1 MSRFVGYVGDPLNS
15 MWRINV
21 SGQVYGPY
29 TGHQIKAFAAEGR
42 VAAHSIVQTGETGPW
57 ITAIDDPILAQLFV
71 VSQPPAATPMAQP
84 LQHKTN
90 SAQPSTHTA
99 TTAQIAAGNSPATAG
114 ESVSANFVIIADIR
128 ARSSTP
134 FEAALTRL
142 GTAYRLNHL
151 VWLLHSDKSAGAIRN
166 ELVQHLGNT
175 DSVFIADASRGK
187 MAWFNLGPEADA
199 RIRKVWRTGG
209 DKSA

>member
-1 MSRFVGYVGDPLNS
+1 MSHFVGYVGDPLNS

-42 VAAHSIVQTGETGPW
+42 VAAHSIVQTGESGPW
-57 ITAIDDPILAQLFV
+57 ITAIDDPVLAQLFV

-84 LQHKTN
+84 IQHKTHAAA
-90 SAQPSTHTA
+90 SASQPA
-99 TTAQIAAGNSPATAG
+99 KPVETTAVPASAAAADLP
-114 ESVSANFVIIADIR
+114 SANFIIIADIR

-134 FEAALTRL
+134 FEATLNRL
-142 GTAYRLNHL
+142 GANYRLNQL
-151 VWLLHSDKSAGAIRN
+151 VWLLHTDNSAGAIRN
-166 ELVQHLGNT
+166 ELVQHLGQT
-175 DSVFIADASRGK
+175 DSVFIADANRGK

-199 RIRKVWRTGG
+199 RIRKVWQKPGE
-209 DKSA
+209 KSS

>member
-42 VAAHSIVQTGETGPW
+42 LAAHSIVQTGESGPW

-71 VSQPPAATPMAQP
+71 VATPPNAKPIADYKAPATPEAQP
-84 LQHKTN
+84 ARQAPA
-90 SAQPSTHTA
+90 SAQPAAAADLA
-99 TTAQIAAGNSPATAG
+99 TS
-114 ESVSANFVIIADIR
+114 NFIIIADIR
-128 ARSSTP
+128 ARTSTP
-134 FEAALTRL
+134 FEAALNRL
-142 GTAYRLNHL
+142 GTNFRLNPL
-151 VWLLHSDKSAGAIRN
+151 VWLLHSEYSAGAIRN
-166 ELVQHLGNT
+166 ELVTHLGNT
-175 DSVFIADASRGK
+175 DSVFIADAGRGK

-199 RIRKVWRTGG
+199 RIRKVWQKPG
-209 DKSA
+209 DKLA

>member
-1 MSRFVGYVGDPLNS
+1 MSQYASSVGDPLNS

-42 VAAHSIVQTGETGPW
+42 VAAHSIVQTGQAGPW

-71 VSQPPAATPMAQP
+71 VSQPPAATPMSEP
-84 LQHKTN
+84 LLHR
-90 SAQPSTHTA
+90 AH
-99 TTAQIAAGNSPATAG
+99 AAPQSPAEAP
-114 ESVSANFVIIADIR
+114 SAAAVVADNACANFIIIADIR
-128 ARSSTP
+128 ARSGAP
-134 FEAALTRL
+134 FEAALNRL
-142 GTAYRLNHL
+142 GANHRLNQL

-166 ELVQHLGNT
+166 ELVQHIGST

-199 RIRKVWRTGG
+199 RIRRVWAKAG

>member
-1 MSRFVGYVGDPLNS
+1 

-42 VAAHSIVQTGETGPW
+42 IAAHSIVQTGESGPW

-71 VSQPPAATPMAQP
+71 VATPPAAKPIADHKPAPAAQAARSAQAAAQP
-84 LQHKTN
+84 ASTPAA
-90 SAQPSTHTA
+90 SAELTS
-99 TTAQIAAGNSPATAG
+99 S
-114 ESVSANFVIIADIR
+114 NFIIIADIR
-128 ARSSTP
+128 ARTSAP
-134 FEAALTRL
+134 FEAALNRL
-142 GTAYRLNHL
+142 GTNFRLNPL
-151 VWLLHSDKSAGAIRN
+151 VWLLHSEYSAGAIRN
-166 ELVQHLGNT
+166 ELVTHLGNT
-175 DSVFIADASRGK
+175 DSVFIADAGRGK

-199 RIRKVWRTGG
+199 RIRKVWQKPG

>member
-42 VAAHSIVQTGETGPW
+42 IAAHSIVQTGESGPW
-57 ITAIDDPILAQLFV
+57 ITAIDDPVLAQLFV
-71 VSQPPAATPMAQP
+71 VPPSAKPMAEP
-84 LQHKTN
+84 THKA
-90 SAQPSTHTA
+90 SAA
-99 TTAQIAAGNSPATAG
+99 DTAQTPA
-114 ESVSANFVIIADIR
+114 EVSSNFIIVVDIR

-134 FEAALTRL
+134 FEAALNRL
-142 GTAYRLNHL
+142 GTNFRLNPL
-151 VWLLHSDKSAGAIRN
+151 VWLLHSDRSAGAIRN

-175 DSVFIADASRGK
+175 DSVFIADASKGK

-199 RIRKVWRTGG
+199 RIRKVWQKAG

>member
-1 MSRFVGYVGDPLNS
+1 MSRFVGNVGDPLNS

-42 VAAHSIVQTGETGPW
+42 VAAHSIVQTGEAGPW
-57 ITAIDDPILAQLFV
+57 ITAIDDPVLAQFFV

-84 LQHKTN
+84 IQHKKFAAPAEPHQQARATEIN
-90 SAQPSTHTA
+90 SAHNSA
-99 TTAQIAAGNSPATAG
+99 TTDPN
-114 ESVSANFVIIADIR
+114 ANFIIIGDIR
-128 ARSSTP
+128 GRSSAP
-134 FEAALTRL
+134 FEAALNRL
-142 GTAYRLNHL
+142 GTNYRLNQL

-166 ELVQHLGNT
+166 ELVQHLGQT

-199 RIRKVWRTGG
+199 RIRKVWQKQGEKT
-209 DKSA
+209 S

>member
-1 MSRFVGYVGDPLNS
+1 MSHFVGYVGDPLNS

-42 VAAHSIVQTGETGPW
+42 VAAHSIVQTGEAGPW
-57 ITAIDDPILAQLFV
+57 ITAIDDPILGQLFV

-84 LQHKTN
+84 IQHKTHAAVGATERHAK
-90 SAQPSTHTA
+90 SAEAPA
-99 TTAQIAAGNSPATAG
+99 PAAAADLP
-114 ESVSANFVIIADIR
+114 SANFIIVADIR

-134 FEAALTRL
+134 FEAALNRL
-142 GTAYRLNHL
+142 GSNFRLNQL

-166 ELVQHLGNT
+166 ELVQHLGTT

-199 RIRKVWRTGG
+199 RIRKVWQKPGE
-209 DKSA
+209 KSS

>member
-1 MSRFVGYVGDPLNS
+1 MSRYASSVGDPLNS

-42 VAAHSIVQTGETGPW
+42 VAAHSIVQTGEAGPW

-71 VSQPPAATPMAQP
+71 VSQPPAATPMSEP
-84 LQHKTN
+84 LLHKTHAAPN
-90 SAQPSTHTA
+90 AAHAVAEAPSA
-99 TTAQIAAGNSPATAG
+99 AAILADTAG
-114 ESVSANFVIIADIR
+114 ANFIIIVDIR
-128 ARSSTP
+128 ARSATP
-134 FEAALTRL
+134 FEAALNRL
-142 GTAYRLNHL
+142 GANHRLNQL

-166 ELVQHLGNT
+166 ELVQHIGST

-199 RIRKVWRTGG
+199 RIRRVWAKAG